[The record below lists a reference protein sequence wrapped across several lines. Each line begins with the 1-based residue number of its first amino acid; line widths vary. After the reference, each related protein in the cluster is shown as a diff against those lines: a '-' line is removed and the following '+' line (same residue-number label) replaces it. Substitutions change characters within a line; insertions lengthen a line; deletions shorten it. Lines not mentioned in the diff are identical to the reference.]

1 MDKSLG
7 LMLRF
12 KWGEQQVHGA
22 LLRPSDARAGFT
34 VGSAKGVDFAC
45 GDIEGTERFE
55 LVAPGDTRTVRF
67 MRGMQGTLWRGDEAI
82 SLQDAVTRGD
92 AVPDGGGYAVSL
104 SRQDAVSLKLSGVD
118 VEAVPVRVPE
128 RVAADPLE
136 RLDLRMLNIFGV
148 VFIGAMIAIA
158 SAIADEGAAGFRDDD
173 NTPQSKSMARFVVPQ
188 TPPKVHARSAAP
200 AERAERSKEPAAREG
215 RAANKNARLGK
226 PPPGQIAQQLSQAL
240 HGLAAGLPDAQLT
253 QAIGVLR
260 ANGTVSDN
268 GFGGITLKG
277 DGTGGCATCTTL
289 SIGALPK
296 RGHGGGGDPFGDG
309 PGHMG
314 NKEKLAPEPF
324 VTDIKCIGLDKDLIR
339 QVIHAHRSE
348 VRYCYDLALTSN
360 PQLRGKTAV
369 KFVIGPSGAVSTASV
384 SESTAH
390 ELDDCVSSRVRSWV
404 FPKPPGGGTAI
415 VTYPFVFNH
424 D

>member
-22 LLRPSDARAGFT
+22 LLRPDDARAGFT

-45 GDIEGTERFE
+45 GDVQGTERFE
-55 LVAPGDTRTVRF
+55 LVAPGETGTVRF

-92 AVPDGGGYAVSL
+92 AVPDGPGYALSL
-104 SRQDAVSLKLSGVD
+104 SQRDAVSLELSGVN

-128 RVAADPLE
+128 RVAAEPLE

-158 SAIADEGAAGFRDDD
+158 AAVADEGLNRFGEDDGAAA
-173 NTPQSKSMARFVVPQ
+173 TKSMAHFVVPQ

-200 AERAERSKEPAAREG
+200 PERAERTKEPAAREG
-215 RAANKNARLGK
+215 RAANKHAPLGK
-226 PPPGQIAQQLSQAL
+226 PPPGQIAEQLAQAF
-240 HGLAAGLPDAQLT
+240 HGLTSGLPDAQLSN
-253 QAIGVLR
+253 AIGAIR
-260 ANGTVSDN
+260 ANGTVSSN
-268 GFGGITLKG
+268 GFGGLGLKG
-277 DGTGGCATCTTL
+277 DGTGGCAGCSTL
-289 SIGALPK
+289 GIGAIPSHG
-296 RGHGGGGDPFGDG
+296 RGHGVPYGDG
-309 PGHMG
+309 PGLFGH
-314 NKEKLAPEPF
+314 KTSQVPDTISTQI
-324 VTDIKCIGLDKDLIR
+324 VCIGLDRELIR

-348 VRYCYDLALTSN
+348 IRYCYDLALTTN

-369 KFVIGPSGAVSTASV
+369 KFVITPSGTVSSANVT
-384 SESTAH
+384 ESTAH
-390 ELDDCVSSRVRSWV
+390 ELDDCVSSRVRTWV